1 MPEAP
6 ETPVTPL
13 THHQIIGLVE
23 PFTRQGRQVDLAA
36 SDRAAR
42 RLVFK
47 PVLHPLVEGDTAPH
61 APVLRETLSL
71 ACREDGRFTLTRVL
85 DHPGGLQ
92 ATLQSAGPDPSHLLA
107 RVQAIPPG
115 LAFSAGPG
123 WLVSRSHEF
132 ESNPKHQPPAGAPPD
147 AGLVLT
153 RGVLQLNGLTFILSL
168 MPVRGVAADISLT
181 PAPVPGDTLDLPED
195 LLAVQGWD
203 WARLVAAQNGWT
215 SKLRLRGHNLRRSRS
230 AERALLQ
237 AAQHLSQVLA
247 EPPARFHERHI
258 WARWGVVLRR
268 SIPTLTALLLIGGTL
283 LLPKLTDTNKA
294 GLWMALHYVPIGL
307 LALSFMLQ
315 ELPRF
320 ELPSWPRRGTAGQ
333 WRQRPAA
340 LTGRG

>member
-13 THHQIIGLVE
+13 THHEIIGLVE
-23 PFTRQGRQVDLAA
+23 PFTRQGRHVDLAA

-42 RLVFK
+42 LLVFK
-47 PVLHPLVEGDTAPH
+47 PVLHPLVEGDTAPN
-61 APVLRETLSL
+61 APALRETLRL
-71 ACREDGRFTLTRVL
+71 ACREDGRFTLIRVL

-92 ATLQSAGPDPSHLLA
+92 ATLQSAGPDAANLLA
-107 RVQAIPPG
+107 RVQAIPPRG
-115 LAFSAGPG
+115 AFSAGPG
-123 WLVSRSHEF
+123 WLASRCHEF
-132 ESNPKHQPPAGAPPD
+132 ESNPKHLPPAGAPAD

-153 RGVLQLNGLTFILSL
+153 RGVLQLEGLTFTLSL
-168 MPVRGVAADISLT
+168 MPVRGVAGDITLT
-181 PAPVPGDTLDLPED
+181 PTSGESLDLPED

-203 WARLVAAQNGWT
+203 WARLVTAQNGWT
-215 SKLRLRGHNLRRSRS
+215 SKLRLRGHNLRRSRT

-237 AAQHLSQVLA
+237 AAAHLTQVLA
-247 EPPARFHERHI
+247 EPPARFHQRHV

-268 SIPTLTALLLIGGTL
+268 SIPTLTAVLLIVGTL

-307 LALSFMLQ
+307 LAFSFMLQ

-320 ELPSWPRRGTAGQ
+320 EVPPWPRKGTAGQ
-333 WRQRPAA
+333 WRQRAVA
-340 LTGRG
+340 QASRS